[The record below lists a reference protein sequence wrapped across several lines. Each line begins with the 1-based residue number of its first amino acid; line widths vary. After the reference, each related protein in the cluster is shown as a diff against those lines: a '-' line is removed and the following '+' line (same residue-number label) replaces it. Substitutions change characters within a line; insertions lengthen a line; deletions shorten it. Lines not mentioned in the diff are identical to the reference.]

1 MANQIQS
8 LPATTSDNS
17 SAFVQRIQSVRGSW
31 RRLSG
36 DSRSIVAAA
45 LIAALVAVGVVL
57 MLWASG
63 RQMVPL
69 YGHQEQYDTAA
80 IVEVLEAQGIKFELD
95 SRTGNV
101 LVDKSKV
108 AAARMQLAAGGVT
121 AKLPVGM
128 ESLDG
133 LSSLSTSQFMES
145 SRYTFAIEGELA
157 RSILTLNQV
166 RNARVH
172 LAIPQRTLFVGREEQ
187 TPTASVVVDI
197 VRTLDETQV
206 EAIVNMVAAGVP
218 GMKPGSV
225 SVVDQNG
232 KLLSAGVGEESPG
245 RVSNRQMDYV
255 TRLEEKIA
263 RSTSDMLVP
272 MVGRDNFRIR
282 VSADVDFSQVEE
294 TRETLSNEPVLLT
307 ETTLRDSTAGQLALG
322 IPGALANQPP
332 IAANVEEGEEGAAAA
347 AGNEQEV
354 NRREENT
361 RRFGTG
367 KAITHTR
374 NQEARVRKLSVSVL
388 INDAAA
394 QGGAWA
400 PADMAK
406 MSDIVQTAAGLD
418 MERGDI
424 ITLQS
429 APFVIA
435 PTDFTAD
442 GAVWWQEL
450 AYWEDYIRYAVG
462 ALLMLMLI
470 MFGIRPLVKYL
481 TDTNQGR
488 AVYPANTDHDG
499 AYTGEDDVPLGT
511 TTATLTGDQPA
522 ASIGSD
528 GALDQSTISLPPP
541 GSGLDVQLEHLRLLA
556 DKETTRVAEV
566 IKTWVH
572 ESGNKAS

>member
-1 MANQIQS
+1 
-8 LPATTSDNS
+8 
-17 SAFVQRIQSVRGSW
+17 
-31 RRLSG
+31 
-36 DSRSIVAAA
+36 
-45 LIAALVAVGVVL
+45 
-57 MLWASG
+57 
-63 RQMVPL
+63 
-69 YGHQEQYDTAA
+69 
-80 IVEVLEAQGIKFELD
+80 
-95 SRTGNV
+95 
-101 LVDKSKV
+101 
-108 AAARMQLAAGGVT
+108 
-121 AKLPVGM
+121 
-128 ESLDG
+128 
-133 LSSLSTSQFMES
+133 
-145 SRYTFAIEGELA
+145 
-157 RSILTLNQV
+157 
-166 RNARVH
+166 
-172 LAIPQRTLFVGREEQ
+172 
-187 TPTASVVVDI
+187 
-197 VRTLDETQV
+197 
-206 EAIVNMVAAGVP
+206 
-218 GMKPGSV
+218 MKPGSV

-488 AVYPANTDHDG
+488 AVYPATTDHDG